1 MDIATILGLFGALAA
16 ISLAVRDPSVLVS
29 AESLYLVG
37 LGTFAVTLFRSTL
50 GEFLN
55 MFVVSIKM
63 FRYKMDKPEDL
74 IDRLVELAGIARKD
88 GMIAL
93 ENEEIPNRF
102 LAKGISALVDG
113 NEAGFIRS
121 SLERDMYMTSKRHE
135 SGRGTL
141 QAAGDIAPSMG
152 MIGTLIGLVNLLQN
166 MSSDPDGIGPAMAL
180 ALLTTLYGSLLANI
194 FFIPMAMKLENHAK
208 NEEVNSELIIEGVLF
223 IQGGGNPRLLGDL
236 LSAFL
241 NPKKNKKRANAE
253 PAAAD

>member
-1 MDIATILGLFGALAA
+1 MDIATIIGLVGALVA
-16 ISLAVRDPSVLVS
+16 INLAVTDPTPLMNANS
-29 AESLYLVG
+29 AYLVV
-37 LGTFAVTLFRSTL
+37 LGTFAVTLFRSSM

-55 MFVVSIKM
+55 MFIVSLKM

-121 SLERDMYMTSKRHE
+121 SLERDMFMTARRHE
-135 SGRGTL
+135 TGRGTL

-166 MSSDPDGIGPAMAL
+166 MASNPEGIGPAMAL

-194 FFIPMAMKLENHAK
+194 VFIPIAMKLENHAK
-208 NEEVNSELIIEGVLF
+208 NEEMNSQLIIEGVLF

-253 PAAAD
+253 PAAAE